1 MSKEEN
7 IKLLIDEYRTKKEL
21 FHDFAIEVKS
31 IVESIL
37 KNESFAHQPVTC
49 REKDPDS
56 LKKKLEA
63 GKVGAKNLLEIDDL
77 SGCRVIFYT
86 DHIDKFAN
94 LLFKEFNVEK
104 HNLKFSTDGYN
115 ASHLII
121 KLKEDLLKSAKYQRF
136 AGLKCEIQLTTVLY
150 HAWSEMAH
158 DSTYKPDDEIKRFDS
173 YTFESIQ
180 KRLADTMKNHIKE
193 AQYTFDFIVKEIQKI
208 KEGKKIFDESFLQSV
223 LDSKSNNELYENLKL
238 LFKYI
243 EEFGDKTPEHLNAAK
258 IIRAVITKAR
268 NTEIKP
274 MQTPF
279 GKLSGHSYKNVAI
292 VCLDIIDRLRFHRP
306 KEAFDLLSEIAEDTD
321 TDIKEKALKIFEHF
335 AQYDFRALKQIG
347 YQMQILLLEKIET
360 WNDVETL
367 KRFDLAVEA
376 VGHFLDPSFGGSQM
390 TDYKTITFSS
400 GALHP
405 DKPLLEIRKRVLTLG
420 KKLYSLTKNVSR
432 REKVLKRLQ
441 QASYTSD
448 RGAKNDDMEKVIIEN
463 TNELID
469 FYISILPSAE
479 NEIIKEI
486 EEQSYW
492 LIRRFKRESFSRIS
506 ELEALVHS
514 NHGYQMYRVLVGY
527 DGRFDEGR
535 DWGKAAKTRNDQ
547 ISQYMKNITKTNLA
561 EWKLKI
567 LAIIKNYSSVE
578 PGEFQYFN
586 RFLFELGKQKPDLAL
601 QLIDM
606 SELEPFLIHIIAGI
620 WSSPQKKKAKR
631 IVREWTVAG
640 KHLSTSARL
649 FDYVEEIDG
658 KLLSKIFT
666 KAKAKKNLQALNN
679 ITGSIVRN
687 YPKHKETRALFIKT
701 LKELTKNKNYWWIQN
716 VWFRGE
722 SILKDFS
729 DKNFDIL
736 LENLLMFPNIDYH
749 VEEVLMPLAEKYPE
763 KIIDFFYKRV
773 EIKTKRE
780 RNLYDRYD
788 AVPFNFHKLNAILRQ
803 NEARIIPTLLAWF
816 SKGGKKN
823 KWLFRWEA
831 SHLMEEIFSSFSPIF
846 EQSLIDLV
854 NNKGKD
860 GLDIVLSIIN
870 KRKGEDFLFDIV
882 KAIAEKYH
890 GHAKYDEIQG
900 SLFGSMSQTG
910 VVMGE
915 DGFVRAY
922 EAKKVEI
929 QKLKT
934 DPLATVKNFAVEY
947 EKYLNIRIM
956 HERKRAEESVE
967 IRKREFNP

>member
-7 IKLLIDEYRTKKEL
+7 INLLIDEYRKKKEL
-21 FHDFAIEVKS
+21 FRDFAIEVKS

-37 KNESFAHQPVTC
+37 KNELFDYQIVEC
-49 REKDPDS
+49 REKDPDN

-63 GKVGAKNLLEIDDL
+63 GKVSAKNLIEIDDL
-77 SGCRVIFYT
+77 AGCRVIFYT
-86 DHIDKFAN
+86 DHIDRFAN
-94 LLFKEFNVEK
+94 LLFKEFDVEK
-104 HNLKFSTDGYN
+104 HNLRFSTDGYN

-121 KLKEDLLKSAKYQRF
+121 KLKGDLLKSAKYQNF
-136 AGLKCEIQLTTVLY
+136 TGLKCEIQLTTILY

-158 DSTYKPDDEIKRFDS
+158 GSTYKPDDEIKKFDS
-173 YTFESIQ
+173 HTFESMQ

-193 AQYTFDFIVKEIQKI
+193 AQYTFDFIAKEIQKV

-223 LDSKSNNELYENLKL
+223 LDSKSNNELHENLKL
-238 LFKYI
+238 LLKYI

-258 IIRAVITKAR
+258 IIKAVIAKAK
-268 NTEIKP
+268 NVKTEPIE
-274 MQTPF
+274 TPF
-279 GKLSGHSYKNVAI
+279 GKLAGHSYKDVAL
-292 VCLDIIDRLRFHRP
+292 VCLDIIEKLRFYRP
-306 KEAFDLLSEIAEDTD
+306 KESFDLLAEISEDTD
-321 TDIKEKALKIFEHF
+321 ADIKAKALKIFEHF
-335 AQYDFRALKQIG
+335 AQYDLRALKQIG
-347 YQMQILLLEKIET
+347 YQMQILLLEKIEV
-360 WNDVETL
+360 WNEAEAL
-367 KRFDLAVEA
+367 KRFDLAAEA
-376 VGHFLDPSFGGSQM
+376 VGHLLNPSFEGHEM
-390 TDYKTITFSS
+390 TDYKTFTFRH
-400 GALHP
+400 GALHA
-405 DKPLLEIRKRVLTLG
+405 DKPLIEIRKRVLALG
-420 KKLYSLTKNVSR
+420 KKLYSLVPTVSQK
-432 REKVLKRLQ
+432 EKVLKRLQ

-448 RGAKNDDMEKVIIEN
+448 RGEKNEEMEKNIIEN

-492 LIRRFKRESFSRIS
+492 LIRRFRRESFARIGD
-506 ELEALVHS
+506 LGALIRS

-527 DGRFDEGR
+527 DGRFDEEM

-547 ISQYMKNITKTNLA
+547 VAQYVQDITQENLS
-561 EWKLKI
+561 EWKIKI
-567 LAIIKNYSSVE
+567 LGIIKNYSSVE

-586 RFLFELGKQKPDLAL
+586 KFLHELGKQKPDLAL
-601 QLIDM
+601 QLLDT
-606 SELEPFLIHIIAGI
+606 SEHEPFLIHLIAGI
-620 WSSPQKKKAKR
+620 WSGPQKKKAKQ
-631 IVREWTVAG
+631 IISKWTLAG
-640 KHLSTSARL
+640 KHLAVSARL

-666 KAKAKKNLQALNN
+666 KAKAKKDLQALNN

-687 YPKHKETRALFIKT
+687 YPKHKNTRALFIKT

-729 DKNFDIL
+729 DKNFDVL
-736 LENLLMFPNIDYH
+736 LENLLMFPHIDYH

-773 EIKTKRE
+773 EIKSRRE

-788 AVPFNFHKLNAILRQ
+788 AVPFNFHKLNAALKIS
-803 NEARIIPTLLAWF
+803 EAKIIPMLLAWF

-831 SHLMEEIFSSFSPIF
+831 SHILEEIFSGFSLAF

-854 NNKGKD
+854 NNGGKEE
-860 GLDIVLSIIN
+860 LDIVLSIIN
-870 KRKGEDFLFDIV
+870 KHQGEDFLFSVV
-882 KAIAEKYH
+882 KVIAEKYH
-890 GHAKYDEIQG
+890 DHAKYDEIRA
-900 SLFGSMSQTG
+900 SLFGSLSQTG

-915 DGFVRAY
+915 NGFVTAY
-922 EAKKVEI
+922 EAKKAEI

-934 DPLATVKNFAVEY
+934 DPHTAVKNFAVEY
-947 EKYLNIRIM
+947 EKYLNARIM
-956 HERKRAEESVE
+956 HERKRAEEGLE
-967 IRKREFNP
+967 IRKREFSP